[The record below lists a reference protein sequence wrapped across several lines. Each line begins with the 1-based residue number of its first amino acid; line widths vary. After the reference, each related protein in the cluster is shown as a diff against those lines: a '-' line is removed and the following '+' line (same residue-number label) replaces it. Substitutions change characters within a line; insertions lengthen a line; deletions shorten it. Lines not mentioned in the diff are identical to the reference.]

1 MPIPIEDDRLE
12 DWWLSAR
19 DRLTLG
25 MVANFDAL
33 VLLCTWELWKNR
45 NAMVFNNV
53 QQQRTMVQLV
63 DLVIDNF
70 RVWTWARRGVAG
82 SFHVRVGVG

>member
-1 MPIPIEDDRLE
+1 MPIPAEDDKLE

-25 MVANFDAL
+25 TVAKFDAL

-45 NAMVFNNV
+45 NTAVYNNV
-53 QQQRTMVQLV
+53 
-63 DLVIDNF
+63 
-70 RVWTWARRGVAG
+70 
-82 SFHVRVGVG
+82 

>member
-1 MPIPIEDDRLE
+1 MPIPAEDDRLQ

-19 DRLTLG
+19 DRLTPG
-25 MVANFDAL
+25 TVANFDAL

-53 QQQRTMVQLV
+53 VQLV
-63 DLVIDNF
+63 DLITDNF
-70 RVWTWARRGVAG
+70 RVLTWARRGVAG